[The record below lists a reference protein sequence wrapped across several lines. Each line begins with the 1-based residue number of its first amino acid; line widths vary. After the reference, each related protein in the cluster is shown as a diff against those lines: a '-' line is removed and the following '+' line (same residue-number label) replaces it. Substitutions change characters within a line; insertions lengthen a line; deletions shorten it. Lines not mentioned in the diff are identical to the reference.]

1 MWPLLRY
8 IPSLI
13 CCEFYHTGT
22 WVLSD
27 AVYTPIRM
35 IRPCLSFIMLMS
47 CITCI
52 DLCMLNHHCDLG
64 MNYIWSWYMI
74 TFMHCWIWFANILL
88 RIFASIFIKEC
99 NFLFSWCL
107 YLVLISGW
115 WWLHINRMLL
125 GVFSLLQFFGRV
137 WEGSVKVFMFGR
149 PVKPFGLGFLFAV
162 CF

>member
-1 MWPLLRY
+1 MYSCYTHFGKTFFNHAWMLNVVKCFICIYWDKRVFCLLY
-8 IPSLI
+8 I
-13 CCEFYHTGT
+13 
-22 WVLSD
+22 WW
-27 AVYTPIRM
+27 
-35 IRPCLSFIMLMS
+35 IMLV
-47 CITCI
+47 

-107 YLVLISGW
+107 YLVFISGW
-115 WWLHINRMLL
+115 WWIHINRMLL

-137 WEGSVKVFMFGR
+137 WEGSVKVCMFGR

-162 CF
+162 WF